1 MVQRHRRF
9 TKHGQSKK
17 GRGSLSF
24 SLLYVLPVLTVS
36 IPVLSDTAEAQTT
49 AGVASGVSG
58 KAGKAKK
65 AHSKSVAAKTT
76 TPGTVVAQ
84 ATPTATTIPAV
95 QTKAATSDQQSVS
108 SKVLKQAENVSAGTE
123 SNTENVT
130 VTGSRLLQNR
140 LTNTM
145 ATMDLGADQIQAR
158 GYTNLGLALM
168 RENPNY
174 SVPDN
179 SPLGAQNGYYGA
191 GQTYGDLL
199 DLGSQRTLTLVNG
212 RRFVS
217 SATASLFGAVQG
229 SPVDIGNI
237 PSLLIKKVE
246 TVVGSGGPVYGSDAI
261 AGVQNF
267 TLDDDYQGV
276 KLDGQ
281 TGFSQ
286 RQDAINYRLAG
297 KVGRHF
303 DHDRGS
309 IVFDTEYNQTF
320 GMTNAD
326 RANWVGAGDGRMQY
340 VRNTAGTGYDLA
352 RGGRYYLP
360 FTTAGVPSMSGAYY
374 DLPNYKG
381 QDIGTAITNSAGQPL
396 VFSQDGKSLV
406 PLSYGKLT
414 GDGLTATGTKAQNNG
429 FPISNY
435 NNLITNQQRLNLTL
449 LGHYD
454 ITEHLRASFEG
465 WYVRSS
471 VSNMAAQPYYNTQ
484 MFDDA
489 MTDVTQGNGALPIST
504 NNPYLTSAERTTIIN
519 NLQAAGLPTDQFY
532 LSRANTDY
540 YTGKYTTDTNLFRFV
555 GGLQGDFHFAGRK
568 FEWKGS
574 AEYGQ
579 YRSSTTQ
586 REILTQNYINALN
599 AVQDSSGNIVCA
611 SGYTNAAYP
620 SLNSTCSPLNPL
632 GVNQASKAASDYIQT
647 DARTKSI
654 NQQWDFNADVR
665 STVVKLPAGDW
676 TYDIGY
682 EHRFE
687 GMDFNPGNFY
697 RGQLMSDGSY
707 QQYGNTVPVMG
718 VGGSYHTNEAYGE
731 TMIPLVSP
739 QMNIPGV
746 YALTATGSG
755 RYVNNSANGGFW
767 AYSGGGSYAPVR
779 DIVFHGNYTT
789 SFRAPSITELYM
801 PNSTVFDTGTD
812 PCDATAINSGPNPVA
827 RRMNCQKAGVPAGF
841 QSNINKFT
849 VQGLSGG
856 NHHLKNE
863 QSKQFTAGASFQ
875 PRWVRGLTLGADLY
889 DVRVKDEIA
898 QLGIEDIMAA
908 CYDST
913 SYPNQYCSSF
923 SRDASGQINQGYQE
937 GFYNIGTE
945 HYRGLQAH
953 LSYMMPLTVVGLS
966 ENDGAIQTT
975 VNYKHGFIHNGSI
988 LTSQYEYLGTSS
1000 DLRDNFTAN
1009 FNYLRGPLFVQ
1020 WQMMYYGKAKYKLQV
1035 ADGVYPNNTMKQYF
1049 MFNTTIGY
1057 TFAKRYNVSFV
1068 MNNVFDAKPQ
1078 YPYQG
1083 STNRYWDAIIG
1094 RNFQV
1099 EAGVEF

>member
-1 MVQRHRRF
+1 M
-9 TKHGQSKK
+9 
-17 GRGSLSF
+17 
-24 SLLYVLPVLTVS
+24 YVLPVLAVS
-36 IPVLSDTAEAQTT
+36 VPVLSGTAAAQTK
-49 AGVASGVSG
+49 VPLASGTHG
-58 KAGKAKK
+58 KSGKAKK
-65 AHSKSVAAKTT
+65 AHAKATSSQAASTAGTSVRPIASS
-76 TPGTVVAQ
+76 Q
-84 ATPTATTIPAV
+84 ATVPLSPVT
-95 QTKAATSDQQSVS
+95 QTKAATTDQQSVS
-108 SKVLKQAENVSAGTE
+108 SKVLQQAQTVSAGME
-123 SNTENVT
+123 SNTEHVT

-174 SVPDN
+174 GVPDN
-179 SPLGAQNGYYGA
+179 STLGPQQGSFGA

-199 DLGSQRTLTLVNG
+199 SLGAQRTLTLVNG

-217 SATASLFGAVQG
+217 SATGSLSGAVQG
-229 SPVDIGNI
+229 TPVDIANI

-246 TVVGSGGPVYGSDAI
+246 TVVGSGSPVYGSDAI

-267 TLDDDYQGV
+267 VLDDDYQGV
-276 KLDGQ
+276 KMDGQ

-286 RQDAINYRLAG
+286 RQDAISYRLAG

-320 GMTNAD
+320 GMTTAD
-326 RANWVGAGDGRMQY
+326 RANYTGAGDKRLQY
-340 VRNTAGTGYDLA
+340 VRNADGSGYELA

-360 FTTAGVPSMSGAYY
+360 FTTAGVPSMSGALY
-374 DLPNYKG
+374 DYPNYQG
-381 QDIGTAITNSAGQPL
+381 QNIGTAITNQAGQPL

-406 PLSYGKLT
+406 PLSYGTLT
-414 GDGLTATGTKAQNNG
+414 GDGITAVGKKGSSNG

-435 NNLITNQQRLNLTL
+435 DNLLTNQQRLNLTM

-471 VSNMAAQPYYNTQ
+471 VSNMANQPYYNTQ
-484 MFDDA
+484 MFNDA
-489 MTDVTQGNGALPIST
+489 MTDVTNPNGALELST
-504 NNPYLTSAERTTIIN
+504 DNPFLTSSERAIIKN
-519 NLQAAGLPTDQFY
+519 NLAAAGLPTDKFY
-532 LSRANTDY
+532 MARANTDY

-574 AEYGQ
+574 AEYGE

-586 REILTQNYINALN
+586 REMLTQNYINALN
-599 AVQDSSGNIVCA
+599 AVEGPGGNIVCA

-620 SLNSTCSPLNPL
+620 SLNSTCSPLNPF
-632 GVNQASKAASDYIQT
+632 GVNQSGSAASRYIQT

-687 GMDFNPGNFY
+687 GMDFNAGNFY
-697 RGQLMSDGSY
+697 RGELMADGTR
-707 QQYGNTVPVMG
+707 QQYGNSAPVTNG
-718 VGGSYHTNEAYGE
+718 SGSYHTNEAYGE

-755 RYVNNSANGGFW
+755 RYVNNSANGGYW
-767 AYSGGGSYAPVR
+767 SYSGGGSYAPVR

-789 SFRAPSITELYM
+789 SFRVPSISELYS
-801 PNSTVFDTGTD
+801 PQSTTFDDGTD
-812 PCDATAINSGPNPVA
+812 PCDVTAINSGPNPAVRLA
-827 RRMNCQKAGVPAGF
+827 NCRKAQVPAGF
-841 QSNINKFT
+841 QSNFNKFT
-849 VQGLSGG
+849 IKGLSGG
-856 NHHLKNE
+856 NPHLQNE
-863 QSKQFTAGASFQ
+863 QAKQFTAGASLQ
-875 PRWVRGLTLGADLY
+875 PRWVKGFTLGADVY
-889 DVRVKDEIA
+889 DVRVKNEIA
-898 QLGIEDIMAA
+898 SLGMTDILAA

-913 SYPNQYCSSF
+913 SYPNSQYCSAF
-923 SRDASGQINQGYQE
+923 HRDSNSQISE
-937 GFYNIGTE
+937 GFTEGLFNVGTE

-953 LSYMMPLTVVGLS
+953 LSYYLPLSRLGLS
-966 ENDGAIQTT
+966 DDDGAIQTT
-975 VNYKHGFIHNGSI
+975 VNYKHGFIHKGTI
-988 LTSQYEYLGTSS
+988 LTSQYEYLGTSQ
-1000 DLRDNFTAN
+1000 DMRDNFTAN
-1009 FNYLRGPLFVQ
+1009 FNYMRGPLFVQ
-1020 WQMMYYGKAKYKLQV
+1020 WQMMYYGKSKYKLQV

-1049 MFNTTIGY
+1049 TFNTTIGY
-1057 TFAKRYNVSFV
+1057 TFAKHYNVSFM

-1078 YPYQG
+1078 FPYQG

>member
-1 MVQRHRRF
+1 MIQLHRGGM
-9 TKHGQSKK
+9 KLGQHKR
-17 GRGSLSF
+17 GRISLSF
-24 SLLYVLPVLTVS
+24 SLLYVLPVLAV
-36 IPVLSDTAEAQTT
+36 
-49 AGVASGVSG
+49 GVSAPGNAADTHTKTEVSPRKVG
-58 KAGKAKK
+58 KARK
-65 AHSKSVAAKTT
+65 AHPRA
-76 TPGTVVAQ
+76 
-84 ATPTATTIPAV
+84 
-95 QTKAATSDQQSVS
+95 VS
-108 SKVLKQAENVSAGTE
+108 SKPAVTQVATPALKSTAPRPVVQTSAARDDRQSVASEVLKQSADIAAGTE
-123 SNTENVT
+123 SNTERVT

-174 SVPDN
+174 GVPDN
-179 SPLGAQNGYYGA
+179 STLGPQQGAYGA
-191 GQTYGDLL
+191 GQTYADLL

-217 SATASLFGAVQG
+217 SATASLGGAVQG
-229 SPVDIGNI
+229 TPVDVSNI

-267 TLDDDYQGV
+267 VLDDDYQGV
-276 KLDGQ
+276 KLEGQ

-303 DHDRGS
+303 DHDRGTV
-309 IVFDTEYNQTF
+309 VFDTEYNQVF
-320 GMTNAD
+320 GMTTAD
-326 RANWVGAGDGRMQY
+326 RANWTGAGDNRLQY
-340 VRNTAGTGYDLA
+340 VRNASGSGYQLA
-352 RGGRYYLP
+352 RGGRYFLP
-360 FTTAGVPSMSGAYY
+360 FTTAGVPSMSGALY
-374 DLPNYKG
+374 DYPNYQG
-381 QDIGTAITNSAGQPL
+381 QDIGTAITNAADQPL

-406 PLSYGKLT
+406 PLTYGTLT
-414 GDGLTATGTKAQNNG
+414 GDGITAVGKKGSSNG
-429 FPISNY
+429 FPLANY
-435 NNLITNQQRLNLTL
+435 DNLVTNQQRLNLTL

-471 VSNMAAQPYYNTQ
+471 VSNMANQPYYNTQ
-484 MFDDA
+484 MFNNA
-489 MTDVTQGNGALPIST
+489 MTDMTDPNGALQLST
-504 NNPYLTSAERTTIIN
+504 DNPFLTSAEQATIKN
-519 NLQAAGLPTDQFY
+519 NLQAAGLPTDTFY
-532 LSRANTDY
+532 MARANTDY

-568 FEWKGS
+568 FDWKSS
-574 AEYGQ
+574 AEYGE
-579 YRSSTTQ
+579 YRSTTTQ
-586 REILTQNYINALN
+586 REMLTQNYINALD
-599 AVQDSSGNIVCA
+599 AVRDPSGNIVCA
-611 SGYTNAAYP
+611 SGYTNATYP
-620 SLNSTCSPLNPL
+620 SLNATCSPLNPF
-632 GVNQASKAASDYIQT
+632 GVNQASGAASRYIQA
-647 DARTKSI
+647 DAQAKSI
-654 NQQWDFNADVR
+654 NQQWDFNTDVR

-682 EHRFE
+682 EHRYE
-687 GMDFNPGNFY
+687 GMNFNAGNFY
-697 RGQLMSDGSY
+697 RGQLMSDGTY
-707 QQYGNTVPVMG
+707 QQYGNSAPVTNA
-718 VGGSYHTNEAYGE
+718 GGAYHTNEVYGE

-739 QMNIPGV
+739 KMNIPGV

-789 SFRAPSITELYM
+789 SFRTPSIAELYS
-801 PNSTVFDTGTD
+801 PESTIFDDGTD
-812 PCDATAINSGPNPVA
+812 PCDVTAVNSGPNPAVRLA
-827 RRMNCQKAGVPAGF
+827 NCRKANIPAGF
-841 QSNINKFT
+841 QSNFNKFT
-849 VQGLSGG
+849 IKGLTGG
-856 NHHLKNE
+856 NPHLQNE
-863 QSKQFTAGASFQ
+863 QSKQFTAGASIQ

-889 DVRVKDEIA
+889 DVRVKNEIA
-898 QLGIEDIMAA
+898 RLGMTDIMAA

-913 SYPNQYCSSF
+913 SYPNSQYCSAF
-923 SRDASGQINQGYQE
+923 SRDANGQINE
-937 GFYNIGTE
+937 GFKEGLFNVGTE

-953 LSYMMPLTVVGLS
+953 LAYFLPLSRLGLS
-966 ENDGAIQTT
+966 DDDGALQTT
-975 VNYKHGFIHNGSI
+975 VNYKHGFIHKGTI
-988 LTSQYEYLGTSS
+988 LTSQYEYLGTSN

-1009 FNYLRGPLFVQ
+1009 FNYMRGPLFVQ

-1078 YPYQG
+1078 FPYQG

-1099 EAGVEF
+1099 QAGVEF

>member
-1 MVQRHRRF
+1 MIQGHRR
-9 TKHGQSKK
+9 KK
-17 GRGSLSF
+17 GTSLSF
-24 SLLYVLPVLTVS
+24 SLLYVLPVLAISTPALISV
-36 IPVLSDTAEAQTT
+36 AKAQTN
-49 AGVASGVSG
+49 AEVAP
-58 KAGKAKK
+58 KASAKTSKAKK
-65 AHSKSVAAKTT
+65 AHAKTATKAVSQPATAASTTTSATVTPAASATQSQATSTDQDSVA
-76 TPGTVVAQ
+76 
-84 ATPTATTIPAV
+84 
-95 QTKAATSDQQSVS
+95 
-108 SKVLKQAENVSAGTE
+108 SKVMKQASDSNAGTE

-145 ATMDLGADQIQAR
+145 ATMDLDAEQIQKR
-158 GYTNLGLALM
+158 GYTNIGLALM

-179 SPLGAQNGYYGA
+179 SPIGAQQGDFGA

-199 DLGSQRTLTLVNG
+199 GLGAQRTLTLVNG

-217 SATASLFGAVQG
+217 SATSSIFGVVAG

-237 PSLLIKKVE
+237 PTLLIKKVE

-267 TLDDDYQGV
+267 VLDDDYQGV
-276 KLDGQ
+276 KFDGQ

-303 DHDRGS
+303 DHDRGT
-309 IVFDTEYNQTF
+309 IVFDTEYNQVF

-326 RANWVGAGDGRMQY
+326 RANWVGAGDDRRQY
-340 VRNTAGTGYDLA
+340 VRNEAGSGYELSH
-352 RGGRYYLP
+352 GGRYYLP

-374 DLPNYKG
+374 DLPNEYG
-381 QDIGTAITNSAGQPL
+381 QNAGTAITNAAGQPL

-406 PLSYGKLT
+406 PLSYGKPT
-414 GDGLTATGTKAQNNG
+414 GDGLTATGKKANNNG

-454 ITEHLRASFEG
+454 ITDHLRASFEG

-471 VSNMAAQPYYNTQ
+471 ASNMANQPYYNTQ
-484 MFDDA
+484 MFGDA
-489 MTDVTQGNGALPIST
+489 MTDRYNGNGALPLST
-504 NNPYLTSAERTTIIN
+504 NNPYLTSAERATIIN

-532 LSRANTDY
+532 LARANTDY
-540 YTGKYTTDTNLFRFV
+540 YTGKYTTNTNLFRFV

-579 YRSSTTQ
+579 YRSSTEQ
-586 REILTQNYINALN
+586 REILTQNYINAIN
-599 AVQDSSGNIVCA
+599 AVPDGAGNIVCA
-611 SGYTNAAYP
+611 SGYTSAAYP
-620 SLNSTCSPLNPL
+620 SLNSTCSPINPF
-632 GVNQASKAASDYIQT
+632 GVNQSNKAGADYIQT

-665 STVVKLPAGDW
+665 STVVKLPAGQW

-682 EHRFE
+682 EHRYE
-687 GMDFNPGNFY
+687 GMNFNPGNFY
-697 RGQLMSDGSY
+697 RGELMSDGSY
-707 QQYGNTVPVMG
+707 QQYGNTLPLTN
-718 VGGSYHTNEAYGE
+718 VGGAYHTNEVYGE

-755 RYVNNSANGGFW
+755 RYVNNSATGGFW

-789 SFRAPSITELYM
+789 SFRAPAITELYS
-801 PNSTVFDTGTD
+801 PEATVFNQGTD
-812 PCDATAINSGPNPVA
+812 PCDMTAINSGPHPDIRLA
-827 RRMNCQKAGVPAGF
+827 NCRKAGVPANF
-841 QSNINKFT
+841 QSNYNKFT
-849 VQGLSGG
+849 IKGLNGG
-856 NHHLKNE
+856 NKNLQNE
-863 QSKQFTAGASFQ
+863 ESTQFTGGASFQ
-875 PRWVRGLTLGADLY
+875 PRWVRGLTIGADFY
-889 DVRVKDEIA
+889 DVRVKNEVA
-898 QLGIEDIMAA
+898 SLGMDDILAA

-913 SYPNQYCSSF
+913 SYPNNQYCHSF
-923 SRDASGQINQGYQE
+923 SRDSNSQLSE
-937 GFYNIGTE
+937 GFHTGYYNIGTE

-953 LSYMMPLTVVGLS
+953 LSYYLPLSRLGLS
-966 ENDGAIQTT
+966 EDDGAFQTT

-988 LTSQYEYLGTSS
+988 LTSQYDYLGTSS

-1009 FNYLRGPLFVQ
+1009 FNYMRGPLFVQ
-1020 WQMMYYGKAKYKLQV
+1020 WQMMYYGKAKYMLQV

-1057 TFAKRYNVSFV
+1057 TFAKHYNVSFV

-1099 EAGVEF
+1099 QAGVEF

>member
-1 MVQRHRRF
+1 MMYQHRKF
-9 TKHGQSKK
+9 AKHGPLKK
-17 GRGSLSF
+17 GRVSQSF
-24 SLLYVLPVLTVS
+24 PLLYALPILTVGMS
-36 IPVLSDTAEAQTT
+36 VITNVADAQTST
-49 AGVASGVSG
+49 ELTTETS
-58 KAGKAKK
+58 GKAKK
-65 AHSKSVAAKTT
+65 SHPKSTTSK
-76 TPGTVVAQ
+76 
-84 ATPTATTIPAV
+84 PTASGALSAHAGGG
-95 QTKAATSDQQSVS
+95 AATAAARSTAAASDQQSVA
-108 SKVLKQAENVSAGTE
+108 SKVIKQSASVDAGTE
-123 SNTENVT
+123 SNTEHVT
-130 VTGSRLLQNR
+130 VTGSHLLQNR

-145 ATMDLGADQIQAR
+145 ATMDLDAKQIQAR

-174 SVPDN
+174 GVPDN
-179 SPLGAQNGYYGA
+179 STIGSQSGAFGA

-217 SATASLFGAVQG
+217 SATASLTGAVQG
-229 SPVDIGNI
+229 TPVDISNI

-267 TLDDDYQGV
+267 TLDDDYQGA
-276 KLDGQ
+276 KLEGQ

-286 RQDAINYRLAG
+286 RQDGINYRLAG

-303 DHDRGS
+303 DHDRGT
-309 IVFDTEYNQTF
+309 IVFDTEYNQVF
-320 GMTNAD
+320 GMTTAD
-326 RANWVGAGDGRMQY
+326 RANWRGAGDDRLQY
-340 VRNTAGTGYDLA
+340 VRNASGSGYELG

-360 FTTAGVPSMSGAYY
+360 FTTAGVPSMSGDLY
-374 DLPNYKG
+374 DYPNYKG
-381 QDIGTAITNSAGQPL
+381 QNIGTAITNADGQPL

-414 GDGLTATGTKAQNNG
+414 GDGITAVGKKGSSNG

-435 NNLITNQQRLNLTL
+435 ENLITNQQRLNLTM

-454 ITEHLRASFEG
+454 ITDHLRASFEG

-484 MFDDA
+484 MFNNA
-489 MTDVTQGNGALPIST
+489 MTNVGNPNGALELST
-504 NNPYLTSAERTTIIN
+504 DNPFLTSAEQATIKN
-519 NLQAAGLPTDQFY
+519 NLAAAGLPTDKFY
-532 LSRANTDY
+532 MARANTDY

-555 GGLQGDFHFAGRK
+555 GGFQGDFHFAGRK

-586 REILTQNYINALN
+586 RVMLTQNYINSLN
-599 AVQDSSGNIVCA
+599 AVQEPSGNIVCA
-611 SGYTNAAYP
+611 PDYTNAAYP
-620 SLNSTCSPLNPL
+620 SLNATCSPLNPF
-632 GVNQASKAASDYIQT
+632 GVNQASGSASRYIQT

-682 EHRFE
+682 EHRYE
-687 GMDFNPGNFY
+687 GMNFNAGNFY
-697 RGQLMSDGSY
+697 RGQLMPDGTY
-707 QQYGNTVPVMG
+707 QQYGNSAPIQNS
-718 VGGSYHTNEAYGE
+718 GGAYHTNEAYGE

-789 SFRAPSITELYM
+789 SFRAPSVSELYS
-801 PNSTVFDTGTD
+801 PESTTFDSGTD
-812 PCDATAINSGPNPVA
+812 PCDVTAVNSGPNPAVRLA
-827 RRMNCQKAGVPAGF
+827 NCRNAKIPENF
-841 QSNINKFT
+841 QSNFNKFT
-849 VQGLSGG
+849 IKGLTGG
-856 NHHLKNE
+856 NSNLKNE

-875 PRWVRGLTLGADLY
+875 PRWVTGLTLGADLY
-889 DVRVKDEIA
+889 DVRVKNEIA
-898 QLGIEDIMAA
+898 SLGLTTIMAA
-908 CYDST
+908 CYDSGD
-913 SYPNQYCSSF
+913 YPNSQYCNAF
-923 SRDASGQINQGYQE
+923 SRDSNGQINE
-937 GFYNIGTE
+937 GFKEGLFNVGTE

-953 LSYMMPLTVVGLS
+953 LAYFMPLSRLGLS
-966 ENDGAIQTT
+966 DNDGSIQTT
-975 VNYKHGFIHNGSI
+975 VNYKHGFIHKGTVLS
-988 LTSQYEYLGTSS
+988 SQYEYLGTSS

-1020 WQMMYYGKAKYKLQV
+1020 WQMMYYGKAKYQLQV
-1035 ADGVYPNNTMKQYF
+1035 ANGVYPNNTMKQYF

-1099 EAGVEF
+1099 QAGVEF